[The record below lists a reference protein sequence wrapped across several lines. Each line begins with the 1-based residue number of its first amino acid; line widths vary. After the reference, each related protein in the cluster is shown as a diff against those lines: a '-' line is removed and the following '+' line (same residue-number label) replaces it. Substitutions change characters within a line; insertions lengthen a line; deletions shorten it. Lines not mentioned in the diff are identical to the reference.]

1 MTYGSLSFVL
11 AYALTGRGR
20 PRRGHPYVS
29 VAESVTVPPACR
41 HDAVA
46 MRRLAQAAYQPYV
59 ARIGR
64 RPASMTADYTTI
76 AGAENA

>member
-1 MTYGSLSFVL
+1 
-11 AYALTGRGR
+11 
-20 PRRGHPYVS
+20 
-29 VAESVTVPPACR
+29 
-41 HDAVA
+41 